1 MLNFETASKPRDQ
14 DLSGQPPLWP
24 AALIAAGIVASI
36 LWVGFI
42 SWCVVSALWTLP

>member
-14 DLSGQPPLWP
+14 DLSGQPQLWP
-24 AALIAAGIVASI
+24 AVLIAAGVVASI

-42 SWCVVSALWTLP
+42 GWCAAIVLWTLP